1 MTSQE
6 NGLRATIAGTIVVI
20 ICCFSPVLVI
30 LLGAVG
36 LSAFTPYIDMM
47 LFTALGIMIV
57 LTIFSYLRWRKAA
70 QK

>member
-6 NGLRATIAGTIVVI
+6 NGLIATIAGTIVVI

-36 LSAFTPYIDMM
+36 LSAFTPFIDMM